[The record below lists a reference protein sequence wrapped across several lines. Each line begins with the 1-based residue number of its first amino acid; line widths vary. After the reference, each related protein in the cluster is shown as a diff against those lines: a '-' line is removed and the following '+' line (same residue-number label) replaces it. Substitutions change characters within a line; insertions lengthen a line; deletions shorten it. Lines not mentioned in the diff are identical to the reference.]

1 MKTDSAERAL
11 RNLSRLSPP
20 AGLRTSLQ
28 VIASRERQRRL
39 AQMNPASFSNV
50 LSWRTRGSLFFDNVV
65 RAFAVPAAG
74 GVFSAVLLFVGFVVP
89 AFPLRGLAGTDVPT
103 TLSTETSLI
112 SMGAFGPV
120 DLLTDGAAGGAAAG
134 AAAGANDD
142 SGNSDVV
149 VDVSVDDQG
158 RMMDYVVVAGV
169 GALAHTEIR
178 RRLENAL
185 LVSKFAP
192 ATTFGQPMSSKV
204 RLWFRSIRIDVKG

>member
-39 AQMNPASFSNV
+39 ALMNPASFSNV
-50 LSWRTRGSLFFDNVV
+50 LSWRTRVSLFFDNVV

-89 AFPLRGLAGTDVPT
+89 AFPLRVLAGTDVPT
-103 TLSTETSLI
+103 TLTTETSLI
-112 SMGAFGPV
+112 SMGAFGPG
-120 DLLTDGAAGGAAAG
+120 DLLSDGAANSS
-134 AAAGANDD
+134 NDD

-204 RLWFRSIRIDVKG
+204 RLWFRSSRIDVKG